1 MKKILSLVLALLM
14 MVSALFAFASCDEN
28 PSDDKK
34 ENVEENKEEK
44 KDDAELILGTWEAE
58 IDYTELMNSDSGL
71 DEEMAGYIKVE
82 DFKFTV
88 RATMNKDGTYKF
100 VVTEESAKKAF
111 DNFKKAMVSGYKDYF
126 ADMAAEYDMTVE
138 DFLAEMEVSSVEE
151 FVDLF
156 FGEEMMEVFTAEF
169 NSEGRYKIENGK
181 FYTSNDGEDEIDE
194 SEYETYEL
202 SENEFKLIE
211 YVGGDEEDSE
221 FNEYIYP
228 IIFKRVK

>member
-1 MKKILSLVLALLM
+1 MKKILSLALALLM
-14 MVSALFAFASCDEN
+14 MVSAMFAFASCDEN

-58 IDYTELMNSDSGL
+58 IDYTEVMNSDSGL
-71 DEEMAGYIKVE
+71 DEEMADYIKVE

-100 VVTEESAKKAF
+100 VVTEESAKKAL

-169 NSEGRYKIENGK
+169 NSEGIYKIENGK

>member
-1 MKKILSLVLALLM
+1 
-14 MVSALFAFASCDEN
+14 
-28 PSDDKK
+28 
-34 ENVEENKEEK
+34 
-44 KDDAELILGTWEAE
+44 
-58 IDYTELMNSDSGL
+58 
-71 DEEMAGYIKVE
+71 
-82 DFKFTV
+82 
-88 RATMNKDGTYKF
+88 
-100 VVTEESAKKAF
+100 
-111 DNFKKAMVSGYKDYF
+111 
-126 ADMAAEYDMTVE
+126 MAAEYDMTVE

-169 NSEGRYKIENGK
+169 NSEGIYKIENGK

>member
-71 DEEMAGYIKVE
+71 DEEMADYIKVE
-82 DFKFTV
+82 NFKFTV

-100 VVTEESAKKAF
+100 VVTEESAKKAL

-169 NSEGRYKIENGK
+169 NSEGIYKIENGK

>member
-71 DEEMAGYIKVE
+71 DEEMADYIKVE

-100 VVTEESAKKAF
+100 VVTEESAKKAL

-169 NSEGRYKIENGK
+169 NSEGIYKIENGK